1 MDVRVLAT
9 CLFLLSA
16 APSPAQAPSSEPTY
30 RDFERR
36 PATLSEADFERLKSA
51 VMSRCHVPEGTDLT
65 TAPWY
70 FHYEMG
76 LELEKKGD
84 PQRALDA
91 FIAALDRRSEPQHGS
106 RMYGM
111 WFIDYL
117 PYLEIAKA
125 HAALGNWQC
134 AADALRI
141 SADQKETQPGDKR
154 FEEFLELTEETRL
167 RAGSKSPLE

>member
-51 VMSRCHVPEGTDLT
+51 VMSRCHVPEGTELT

-91 FIAALDRRSEPQHGS
+91 FIAALDHRPEPQHGS

-134 AADALRI
+134 VADALRL
-141 SADQKETQPGDKR
+141 SEQTGEVS
-154 FEEFLELTEETRL
+154 LEDRNYQTVLDL
-167 RAGSKSPLE
+167 RQEIEKSKNR

>member
-16 APSPAQAPSSEPTY
+16 APSPAQAPASEPTY

-36 PATLSEADFERLKSA
+36 PATLSEADFEHLKTA
-51 VMSRCHVPEGTDLT
+51 VMSRCHVPEGTDLA

-91 FIAALDRRSEPQHGS
+91 FIAALDRRSEPQHGT

-125 HAALGNWQC
+125 HAVLGNWQC
-134 AADALRI
+134 VADALRL
-141 SADQKETQPGDKR
+141 SEQTGEVS
-154 FEEFLELTEETRL
+154 LEDRNYQTVLDL
-167 RAGSKSPLE
+167 RQEIEKSKNR